1 MKILQINSV
10 YGEGSTGRIVQNLH
24 YAIQKA
30 GHVSYVI
37 YGRGNNSNEENVF
50 RIGNLFEQAVDL
62 IGTRILNR
70 HSQFNFITTN
80 LIIKKIES
88 LKPDIVHL
96 HNIHGYY
103 INFFTLINY
112 LRKSNIK
119 VVWLLHDTW
128 LISGSSATK
137 GGLDYDWEGKLNYE
151 MLKNISKDYPKH
163 LSISAK
169 QSISNYRLKKEVL
182 SDSNFTFVTP
192 SNWLS
197 SIVKNSYLK
206 NNKIITIYNG
216 IDTEKFNL
224 IDNYNQENQFNILG
238 VANIWDPLKGVKLFE
253 QLAKDLNDS
262 YSITLVGA
270 IKTNKNQLHSRIKHI
285 ERTQSINELVQYY
298 NQADVFVNPTL
309 YDNFPTVNL
318 EAQACGLPVITF
330 DTGGS
335 AESIIDGK
343 TGKIVPTNNYDILLR
358 EILKWP
364 NKSKKIEKITRN
376 NALKYSLNS
385 MFNQYLDLYTE
396 ILR

>member
-137 GGLDYDWEGKLNYE
+137 GGLDYDWEGKPNYE